1 MAWIYLLLAGVF
13 EVVWSTAMK
22 ESHGFTRLIPSLIT
36 VFFMLLSFALLAV
49 AMKTLPLGTSY
60 TVWVGIGAIGAF
72 ILGVTMF
79 GESLNPLRVIAVLL
93 IFSGVVLLKLATKE
107 S

>member
-1 MAWIYLLLAGVF
+1 MAWLYLFLAGIF

-36 VFFMLLSFALLAV
+36 AFFMLLSVVLLAI
-49 AMKTLPLGTSY
+49 AMKTLSLGTSY

-93 IFSGVVLLKLATKE
+93 IFAGVILLKVATKE
-107 S
+107 

>member
-1 MAWIYLLLAGVF
+1 MAWFYLFLAGIF

-22 ESHGFTRLIPSLIT
+22 ESHGFTRLIPSILT
-36 VFFMLLSFALLAV
+36 VFFMILSVILLAIS
-49 AMKTLPLGTSY
+49 MKTLPLGTSY

-72 ILGVTMF
+72 ILGVVMF

-93 IFSGVVLLKLATKE
+93 IFSGVILLKVATKE
-107 S
+107 

>member
-1 MAWIYLLLAGVF
+1 MAWVYLFFAGIF
-13 EVVWSTAMK
+13 EVVWSVAMK
-22 ESHGFTRLIPSLIT
+22 ESHGFSRLVPSIIT
-36 VFFMLLSFALLAV
+36 IVFMLLSFALLSI

-93 IFSGVVLLKLATKE
+93 IFAGVVLLKLATKA
-107 S
+107 

>member
-1 MAWIYLLLAGVF
+1 MAWFYLVLAGVF

-36 VFFMLLSFALLAV
+36 LFFMLLSFALLAV

-79 GESLNPLRVIAVLL
+79 GESLNPMRVVAVLL

-107 S
+107 

>member
-1 MAWIYLLLAGVF
+1 MAWVYLFFAGIF
-13 EVVWSTAMK
+13 EVVWSVAMK
-22 ESHGFTRLIPSLIT
+22 ESHGFSRLVPSIIT
-36 VFFMLLSFALLAV
+36 IVFMLLSFALLSV

-79 GESLNPLRVIAVLL
+79 GESLNPLRVIAALL
-93 IFSGVVLLKLATKE
+93 IFAGVVLLKFATKE
-107 S
+107 

>member
-1 MAWIYLLLAGVF
+1 LLAGLF

-22 ESHGFTRLIPSLIT
+22 ESHGFTKLVPSIVTL
-36 VFFMLLSFALLAV
+36 VFMLLSFALLAIS
-49 AMKTLPLGTSY
+49 MKTLPLGTSY

-79 GESLNPLRVIAVLL
+79 GESLNPMRVIAVLL
-93 IFSGVVLLKLATKE
+93 IFSGVVLLKLATK
-107 S
+107 